1 MELQSLLDAF
11 VAQSR
16 AILGDCLTGVYLHG
30 SAAMGC
36 FQPQKSDVDLLIVVE
51 NALPDELKLQ
61 YMAMVTA
68 MNDYA
73 PQKGIEMSVLRRD
86 VCKPFVYPTPYELH
100 FSVMHLE
107 RYQENPA
114 EYVRAM
120 HGEDKDLAAHCMML
134 RHRGVRLYGPEIE
147 QVFGPVSDEV
157 FENSIYQDIR
167 TAQEDILKAPVYV
180 ILNLCRAVAY
190 IEEGL
195 LLSKR
200 EGVEWALNDW
210 QLAPYQGMIR
220 AALKAYQ
227 EGESM
232 PLDHE
237 AAQNFARIMLSRFT
251 TRPFSP
257 FEKQWMALFAA
268 DIPREVVQRYVHDT
282 GNYIWHVFS
291 FELKPRDSFAEKE
304 EAKRLFDAQD
314 KRGASYYEPWPKNGE
329 HEPQYDS
336 PSADDL
342 EELTE
347 CYVIAVDKSWTYI
360 LTHEDGI
367 LGPYL
372 RGGQRIVAH
381 QRACIRIGGQ
391 HFGNAAVG
399 AKERGQ
405 LWSGKK
411 GDHHR
416 DQAGG
421 QAQKRRYR
429 APVKAEG
436 DADKQHG
443 QNGKIHDIHSVLRH
457 GHGPYAGAAYQQ
469 RHAV

>member
-11 VAQSR
+11 VAQSK

-107 RYQENPA
+107 RYRKNPT

-134 RHRGVRLYGPEIE
+134 RHRGVRLYGPEID
-147 QVFGPVSDEV
+147 QVFGPVSDEAFV
-157 FENSIYQDIR
+157 NSVYQDIR
-167 TAQEDILKAPVYV
+167 NAKEDILKTPVYV

-190 IEEGL
+190 REEGV

-200 EGVEWALNDW
+200 EGGEWALNDW
-210 QLAPYQGMIR
+210 QLAPYQGMIC

-227 EGESM
+227 NGERM

-237 AAQNFARIMLSRFT
+237 AAQ
-251 TRPFSP
+251 
-257 FEKQWMALFAA
+257 
-268 DIPREVVQRYVHDT
+268 
-282 GNYIWHVFS
+282 
-291 FELKPRDSFAEKE
+291 SFAESMLKRFITRSFDSFE
-304 EAKRLFDAQD
+304 E
-314 KRGASYYEPWPKNGE
+314 
-329 HEPQYDS
+329 
-336 PSADDL
+336 
-342 EELTE
+342 
-347 CYVIAVDKSWTYI
+347 
-360 LTHEDGI
+360 
-367 LGPYL
+367 
-372 RGGQRIVAH
+372 
-381 QRACIRIGGQ
+381 
-391 HFGNAAVG
+391 
-399 AKERGQ
+399 
-405 LWSGKK
+405 
-411 GDHHR
+411 
-416 DQAGG
+416 
-421 QAQKRRYR
+421 
-429 APVKAEG
+429 
-436 DADKQHG
+436 
-443 QNGKIHDIHSVLRH
+443 
-457 GHGPYAGAAYQQ
+457 
-469 RHAV
+469 

>member
-134 RHRGVRLYGPEIE
+134 RHRGVRLYGSEIE
-147 QVFGPVSDEV
+147 QVFGPVSDEAFV
-157 FENSIYQDIR
+157 NSIYQDIR

-190 IEEGL
+190 LEEGL

-200 EGVEWALNDW
+200 EGGEWALNDW
-210 QLAPYQGMIR
+210 QLASYQGMIR
-220 AALKAYQ
+220 AALKAYRD
-227 EGESM
+227 GENISVEK
-232 PLDHE
+232 DE
-237 AAQNFARIMLSRFT
+237 ARGFASIVLKKWKTIKF
-251 TRPFSP
+251 
-257 FEKQWMALFAA
+257 ALAI
-268 DIPREVVQRYVHDT
+268 D
-282 GNYIWHVFS
+282 
-291 FELKPRDSFAEKE
+291 
-304 EAKRLFDAQD
+304 
-314 KRGASYYEPWPKNGE
+314 
-329 HEPQYDS
+329 
-336 PSADDL
+336 
-342 EELTE
+342 
-347 CYVIAVDKSWTYI
+347 
-360 LTHEDGI
+360 
-367 LGPYL
+367 
-372 RGGQRIVAH
+372 
-381 QRACIRIGGQ
+381 
-391 HFGNAAVG
+391 
-399 AKERGQ
+399 
-405 LWSGKK
+405 
-411 GDHHR
+411 
-416 DQAGG
+416 
-421 QAQKRRYR
+421 
-429 APVKAEG
+429 
-436 DADKQHG
+436 
-443 QNGKIHDIHSVLRH
+443 
-457 GHGPYAGAAYQQ
+457 
-469 RHAV
+469 

>member
-1 MELQSLLDAF
+1 
-11 VAQSR
+11 
-16 AILGDCLTGVYLHG
+16 
-30 SAAMGC
+30 
-36 FQPQKSDVDLLIVVE
+36 
-51 NALPDELKLQ
+51 
-61 YMAMVTA
+61 
-68 MNDYA
+68 
-73 PQKGIEMSVLRRD
+73 
-86 VCKPFVYPTPYELH
+86 
-100 FSVMHLE
+100 MHLE

-200 EGVEWALNDW
+200 EGGEWALNDW

-347 CYVIAVDKSWTYI
+347 CYVIAADKSWTYI

-367 LGPYL
+367 LGPYFYRL
-372 RGGQRIVAH
+372 P
-381 QRACIRIGGQ
+381 
-391 HFGNAAVG
+391 
-399 AKERGQ
+399 
-405 LWSGKK
+405 KK
-411 GDHHR
+411 
-416 DQAGG
+416 A
-421 QAQKRRYR
+421 
-429 APVKAEG
+429 
-436 DADKQHG
+436 
-443 QNGKIHDIHSVLRH
+443 
-457 GHGPYAGAAYQQ
+457 
-469 RHAV
+469 

>member
-200 EGVEWALNDW
+200 EGGEWALNDW

-257 FEKQWMALFAA
+257 FEKQWLALFAA

-347 CYVIAVDKSWTYI
+347 CYVIAADKSWTYI

-367 LGPYL
+367 LGPYFYRL
-372 RGGQRIVAH
+372 P
-381 QRACIRIGGQ
+381 
-391 HFGNAAVG
+391 
-399 AKERGQ
+399 
-405 LWSGKK
+405 KK
-411 GDHHR
+411 
-416 DQAGG
+416 A
-421 QAQKRRYR
+421 
-429 APVKAEG
+429 
-436 DADKQHG
+436 
-443 QNGKIHDIHSVLRH
+443 
-457 GHGPYAGAAYQQ
+457 
-469 RHAV
+469 